1 VYQPPRFSRHPQS
14 MLTGT
19 QHIQAAGKG
28 GRQPGRTRGFQL
40 IWEMLKSSKQM
51 LLNILHTPLNTSRLL
66 VTVAT
71 RDSFLLIFLVFHIGK
86 TYFYDEIDICGLLIK
101 RVLYSA
107 TGIMM
112 NLFII

>member
-1 VYQPPRFSRHPQS
+1 VGYNQAGEKIFVTIMQFHPWEA
-14 MLTGT
+14 LF
-19 QHIQAAGKG
+19 QA
-28 GRQPGRTRGFQL
+28 
-40 IWEMLKSSKQM
+40 
-51 LLNILHTPLNTSRLL
+51 
-66 VTVAT
+66 
-71 RDSFLLIFLVFHIGK
+71 IFLPIMLMILPMHYYVIVVQLVIMTISSVINHLDIEIYHIGK

>member
-1 VYQPPRFSRHPQS
+1 MKDVGKS
-14 MLTGT
+14 GT
-19 QHIQAAGKG
+19 EG
-28 GRQPGRTRGFQL
+28 
-40 IWEMLKSSKQM
+40 E
-51 LLNILHTPLNTSRLL
+51 TPVVETS
-66 VTVAT
+66 A
-71 RDSFLLIFLVFHIGK
+71 